1 MSVDKF
7 GRHESSLVREVLRG
21 PPGEG
26 FQLTRD
32 GHYDLIGKRLCNIA
46 DPIHKD
52 EAVNLGT
59 IRTFTLNFETNKDMF
74 DAKNKKIIH
83 VANGEEDTDAVNRKF
98 VLEEIKKLK
107 QDIYEK
113 IDKLQSKA
121 IIFTSSNKEG
131 SGKSTN
137 SVNAIYDRNSDTEET
152 LPFVTHLMN

>member
-32 GHYDLIGKRLCNIA
+32 GHYDLRRKRLCNVA

-59 IRTFTLNFETNKDMF
+59 IRTFTLNCETDETMF
-74 DAKNKKIIH
+74 DAKNKKIRH
-83 VANGEEDTDAVNRKF
+83 VAIAEKDTDAVNRKF
-98 VLEEIKKLK
+98 VLEEIKQLK
-107 QDIYEK
+107 QDIYQK
-113 IDKLQSKA
+113 IDKLQSMM
-121 IIFTSSNKEG
+121 ILFSSSNKESRG
-131 SGKSTN
+131 TSTN
-137 SVNAIYDRNSDTEET
+137 SDAAEP
-152 LPFVTHLMN
+152 LPLAEVRVI

>member
-26 FQLTRD
+26 FHLTRN
-32 GHYDLIGKRLCNIA
+32 GHYDLRGKRLCNIA

-59 IRTFTLNFETNKDMF
+59 IRTHTLNCETIEDMF

-83 VANGEEDTDAVNRKF
+83 VAVAENDTDAVNRKF
-98 VLEEIKKLK
+98 VLEEIKQLK
-107 QDIYEK
+107 QDIYEQ

-121 IIFTSSNKEG
+121 ILFTSSNKES
-131 SGKSTN
+131 SGESTN
-137 SVNAIYDRNSDTEET
+137 RGNAIYDTNSDAEEP
-152 LPFVTHLMN
+152 LPIPDVRVI

>member
-32 GHYDLIGKRLCNIA
+32 GNYDLKGKRLCNIA

-59 IRTFTLNFETNKDMF
+59 ILSFTLNCRTHDEMF
-74 DAKNKKIIH
+74 DAKNKKIVH
-83 VANGEEDTDAVNRKF
+83 VGNAETDTDAVNRKF
-98 VLEEIKKLK
+98 VLAQINQLK
-107 QDIYEK
+107 QDIYGR
-113 IDKLQSKA
+113 IDKLHSKVILSA
-121 IIFTSSNKEG
+121 SSKED

-137 SVNAIYDRNSDTEET
+137 NENEIYKVGSDVDKS
-152 LPFVTHLMN
+152 LPLMSSNNV

>member
-26 FQLTRD
+26 FQLTQD
-32 GHYDLIGKRLCNIA
+32 GHYDLRGKRLCNIA

-59 IRTFTLNFETNKDMF
+59 IRTFTMNCETNEDMF

-83 VANGEEDTDAVNRKF
+83 VANAEKDSDAVNRKF
-98 VLEEIKKLK
+98 VLGAIKQLK

-113 IDKLQSKA
+113 IDKLKSKVNL
-121 IIFTSSNKEG
+121 FTSSNKED
-131 SGKSTN
+131 N
-137 SVNAIYDRNSDTEET
+137 SVNAIYHTNSDTELS
-152 LPFVTHLMN
+152 LPLLTSNELRR